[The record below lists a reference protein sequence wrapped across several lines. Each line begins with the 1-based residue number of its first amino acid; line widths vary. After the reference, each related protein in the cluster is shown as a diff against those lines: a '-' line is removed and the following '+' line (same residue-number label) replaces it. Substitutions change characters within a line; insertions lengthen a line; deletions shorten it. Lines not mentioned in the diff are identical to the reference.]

1 MLKTS
6 KIAFPGLGIG
16 EFELNSV
23 AFTVFGR
30 EIAWYAIWITLG
42 IVFCF
47 FYVIWRTQKLGLT
60 SDDII
65 DIGLVTVVSGIFG
78 GRAYFV
84 LTSLH
89 LYDSFWDFF
98 KIWEG
103 GMGIYGALIAGGIAV
118 FVMCRIKK
126 VNFFAFADCTC
137 PSILVAQAVGRYGN
151 FFNGEAF
158 GAKTNIFCRMSLQND
173 LTYYEFGTLEAVC
186 VHPTFLY
193 ESLWNVIGFAIAF
206 YLFPKRKYNGF
217 IFHFCLGWYG
227 FGRMFIEL
235 LRTDSLY
242 ISQSVHEWYTKISV
256 LVGFFSF
263 LVFASLMVYNLIR
276 YHKGDEETRNG
287 MRPVAISVEE
297 RKAMLE
303 KAKKVSK

>member
-1 MLKTS
+1 MLKVS
-6 KIAFPGLGIG
+6 KIAFPGLGIS
-16 EFELNSV
+16 EFEVDSV
-23 AFTVFGR
+23 AFVIFGR
-30 EIAWYAIWITLG
+30 PIAWYAIFITLG
-42 IVFCF
+42 IAFCF
-47 FYVIWRTQKLGLT
+47 FYVIWRTKKLGLT

-65 DIGLVTVVSGIFG
+65 DIGLVTVVAGILG

-103 GMGIYGALIAGGIAV
+103 GIGIYGGLIAGGIAV
-118 FVMCRIKK
+118 FVMCRIKH
-126 VNFFAFADCTC
+126 VPFSAFADCTC
-137 PSILVAQAVGRYGN
+137 PAVLMAQAVGRYGN

-158 GAKTNIFCRMSLQND
+158 GSQTDIFCRMSLEND
-173 LTYYEFGTLEAVC
+173 LTYLEFNTLGPVC
-186 VHPTFLY
+186 VHPTFFY
-193 ESLWNVIGFAIAF
+193 ESLWNFIGFAIAF
-206 YLFPKRKYNGF
+206 YLFPRRKYNGF
-217 IFHFCLGWYG
+217 IFHFCFAWYG

-242 ISQSVHEWYTKISV
+242 ISQTVHAWYTKISV

-263 LVFASLMVYNLIR
+263 LAFAGLITYNLIR
-276 YHKGDEETRNG
+276 YYRGSEEVKNAMLPKVIT
-287 MRPVAISVEE
+287 VEE

-303 KAKKVSK
+303 NIKKK

>member
-6 KIAFPGLGIG
+6 KIAFPGLGIK
-16 EFELNSV
+16 EFEVNSV
-23 AFTVFGR
+23 AFEIFGR
-30 EIAWYAIWITLG
+30 EIAWYAIFITLG
-42 IVFCF
+42 IAFCF
-47 FYVIWRTQKLGLT
+47 LYVIWRTKKLGLT

-65 DIGLVTVVSGIFG
+65 DIGLVTVVSGILG

-98 KIWEG
+98 NIWEG
-103 GMGIYGALIAGGIAV
+103 GLGIYGALIAGGIAV
-118 FVMCRIKK
+118 FVMCKIKH
-126 VNFFAFADCTC
+126 VNFLAFADCTC
-137 PSILVAQAVGRYGN
+137 PSIMVAQAVGRYGN

-158 GAKTNIFCRMSLQND
+158 GAETDIFCRMSLQND
-173 LTYYEFGTLEAVC
+173 LTRLEFGTFDAVC
-186 VHPTFLY
+186 VHPTFFY
-193 ESLWNVIGFAIAF
+193 ESLWNAIGFALAM
-206 YLFPKRKYNGF
+206 YLFPKRKYSGF

-242 ISQSVHEWYTKISV
+242 ISQRVQTWYTKISV

-263 LVFASLMVYNLIR
+263 LVFAGLIVYNLIR
-276 YHKGDEETRNG
+276 YHRGTDEEKKAMAPAT
-287 MRPVAISVEE
+287 ITYEE
-297 RKAMLE
+297 RQAMLE
-303 KAKKVSK
+303 NLKK